1 MKINVKKLLLWL
13 VIAFVIVSIY
23 NNPEDSGD
31 SVGAFLGDVG
41 SFASTVVDRTAAFIG
56 GLGE

>member
-13 VIAFVIVSIY
+13 VIAFLVVSIY

-31 SVGAFLGDVG
+31 SVGMFLGDVG
-41 SFASTVVDRTAAFIG
+41 SFLSTAVDRAAAFIG